1 MKWLGDHPFYSLL
14 LLTEKP
20 AAWPAGLVASVPLA
34 LGAVAGL
41 LWGQVTGAP
50 GWGWAAA
57 LGLLLSVGADWALLT
72 ALPRHRVSYGPVQP
86 PLLALASLRWVVIL
100 TALPVG
106 VRWPLPTWIGVA
118 GIQLLVSALVAYGTM
133 FEPFQV
139 RVTHLELTHTRLAN
153 PGSPLRIVQLSDLH
167 VERLT
172 RREQSLPSLV
182 AAFAPDLIVLT
193 GDYLSTTYNTEP
205 LALTDL
211 GTLLGQL
218 HAPGGIYAIWGTAE
232 VDRPEALRLVLDRL
246 GIVVLEDRAVEV
258 QVADHHLWLIGLTCT
273 RDVAADASRLRTLL
287 NDVPEDAFTLLLY
300 HTPDLMPEAASLGI
314 HLYLAGHTHGG
325 QWRVPGFGAIVTSS
339 RYWKRYESGHYREG
353 ETDLYVSRGLGFEGF
368 GTLRARFFCP
378 PEVVVI
384 SLSGS

>member
-20 AAWPAGLVASVPLA
+20 AAWPAGWVASIPLA

-50 GWGWAAA
+50 GWGWMAA
-57 LGLLLSVGADWALLT
+57 LGLLLFVGADWALLS
-72 ALPRHRVSYGPVQP
+72 ALPRHGVSYGPVQP
-86 PLLALASLRWVVIL
+86 PLLALACLRWGIIL
-100 TALPVG
+100 AALPMG

-118 GIQLLVSALVAYGTM
+118 GIQLLISALVAYGTM
-133 FEPFQV
+133 IEPFQV
-139 RVTHLELTHTRLAN
+139 RVTRLELTHPRLAN

-172 RREQSLPSLV
+172 RRERSLPSLV
-182 AAFAPDLIVLT
+182 AALAPDLIVLT
-193 GDYLSTTYNTEP
+193 GDYLSTTYSTEP

-211 GTLLGQL
+211 ETLLGQL
-218 HAPGGIYAIWGTAE
+218 HAPGGIYAVWGTAE

-273 RDVAADASRLRTLL
+273 RDVAADGARLRALL
-287 NDVPEDAFTLLLY
+287 NDVPDDAFTLLLY
-300 HTPDLMPEAASLGI
+300 HTPDLMPQAASLGI

-325 QWRVPGFGAIVTSS
+325 QWRVPGLGAIVTSS

-378 PEVVVI
+378 PEVVAI